1 MSENEVD
8 PSVDEAAILETDE
21 ATAAVEESPAESPE
35 SSTPE
40 TVPYARLS
48 EVVQQREQQ
57 RLAAERAEFEL
68 QQTRAQLQQ
77 LATEVQRLR
86 PAPQAQVPQT
96 PWDSIQDPNAKALAQ
111 LVAQVQQHTQ
121 RPLQDKMDRLEVFLE
136 QNENQAFWNRYP
148 QVPADMQVKANQIY
162 QNAKHLGIDRD
173 TALTFAYGEAQRAAL
188 SGKTQAA
195 SDSISAQAQVNR
207 TARAA
212 VVPAGAPAARAPN
225 QQVTSASDYLKSI
238 EADLAKQR
246 R

>member
-1 MSENEVD
+1 MSENQVD
-8 PSVDEAAILETDE
+8 PSVDEAAILETDVE
-21 ATAAVEESPAESPE
+21 APAVEDPAPVEEST
-35 SSTPE
+35 TPE

-77 LATEVQRLR
+77 LAAEVQRLR
-86 PAPQAQVPQT
+86 PAPVSQAPVT

-121 RPLQDKMDRLEVFLE
+121 KPLQDKMDRLEVFLE

-212 VVPAGAPAARAPN
+212 VVPAGAPATRAPN
-225 QQVTSASDYLKSI
+225 QQVTSASDYLKGI